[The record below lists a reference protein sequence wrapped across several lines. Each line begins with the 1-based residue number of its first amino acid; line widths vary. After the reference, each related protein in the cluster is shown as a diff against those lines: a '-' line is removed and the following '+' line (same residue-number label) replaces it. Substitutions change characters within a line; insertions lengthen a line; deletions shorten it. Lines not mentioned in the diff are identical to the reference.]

1 MTNII
6 DNRKSKLLSTESA
19 SDYLGLTLYTF
30 KNALYNDSINTPTPT
45 RIGKRVFFTQE
56 SLDNFVQENTAE
68 VK

>member
-1 MTNII
+1 MDLNS
-6 DNRKSKLLSTESA
+6 NAKSKLLDTVRA
-19 SDYLGLTLYTF
+19 SDYLGIPVYTF
-30 KNALYNDSINTPTPT
+30 RNALYNDKVKTPAPT

>member
-19 SDYLGLTLYTF
+19 SDYLGLKLYTF
-30 KNALYNDSINTPTPT
+30 KNALYNDSI